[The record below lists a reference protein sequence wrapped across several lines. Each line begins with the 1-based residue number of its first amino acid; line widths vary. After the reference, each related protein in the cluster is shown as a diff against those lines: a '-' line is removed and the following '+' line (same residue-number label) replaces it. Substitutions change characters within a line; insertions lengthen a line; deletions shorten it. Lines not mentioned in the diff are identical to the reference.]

1 MSQSKNHKNSS
12 EYVADIFS
20 PENKVRAML
29 SFESALAK
37 AEANFGVIPEDA
49 AAVISESC
57 QEAVFDAADL
67 EARGSRAG
75 TMVIPLVKDLISH
88 VQDKS
93 PEAARF
99 VHFGS
104 TSQDVLDIALVLNLK
119 KAISCIDADLER
131 MENTFAK
138 LAREH
143 VRTLLLGRTLL
154 QPGPP
159 ISFGL
164 KAAGWSAAVRRGR
177 ERIKQSGE
185 NALILQF
192 GGAVGTLSSLHSNG
206 LRVGKALSVEL
217 GLPLPD
223 APWHTHRDRLVE
235 FASALAIL
243 VGTLGKIA
251 RDISLHMQSEVAE
264 LSEPIEE
271 GRGGSSAMPHKRN
284 PVGCMH
290 VLSAANR
297 VPGLVSSL
305 LSGMVQEHE
314 RSIGNWS
321 AEWSTYPEL
330 IKEVAKASSAMLEVS
345 EGLEVNAQQMR
356 QNLDDTL
363 EVVFSEALAA
373 ALIPKLGRK
382 EAQRLVAKLLD
393 EVITSNKP
401 LSLIASANP
410 VVAEAITSED
420 LESVF
425 NPTNALGSTTD
436 WIERLLAGESKD

>member
-1 MSQSKNHKNSS
+1 MSQSNKYKYSS
-12 EYVADIFS
+12 EHVTEIFS
-20 PENKVRAML
+20 PQNKVRAML
-29 SFESALAK
+29 NFEAALAK
-37 AEANFGVIPEDA
+37 AEATAGVIPEDA
-49 AAVISESC
+49 AAIISKSC
-57 QEAVFDAADL
+57 EEAVFDAADL

-88 VQDKS
+88 VHDKS

-104 TSQDVLDIALVLNLK
+104 TSQDVLDTALVLNLK
-119 KAISCIDADLER
+119 EAIFYINADLER
-131 MENTFAK
+131 MEKAFAK

-143 VRTLLLGRTLL
+143 AGTLLLGRTLL
-154 QPGPP
+154 QPGSP

-164 KAAGWSAAVRRGR
+164 KAAGWASAVRRGR
-177 ERIKQSGE
+177 ERINQSGE
-185 NALILQF
+185 NALVLQF
-192 GGAVGTLSSLHSNG
+192 GGAVGTLSTLHSNG
-206 LRVGKALSVEL
+206 LKVGKALSAEL

-223 APWHTHRDRLVE
+223 APWHTHRDRLVG

-251 RDISLHMQSEVAE
+251 RDISLHMQREIGE

-297 VPGLVSSL
+297 VPGLLSSL

-321 AEWSTYPEL
+321 AEWSTYPDL
-330 IKEVAKASSAMLEVS
+330 IKEVAKASSAILEVS
-345 EGLEVNAQQMR
+345 EGLEVNTKQMR
-356 QNLDDTL
+356 KNLDETL
-363 EVVFSEALAA
+363 EIVFSEALAA
-373 ALIPKLGRK
+373 ALIPHLGRK
-382 EAQRLVAKLLD
+382 EAQRLVANLLD

-401 LSLIASANP
+401 LSLVASANP
-410 VVAEAITSED
+410 FVSQAINSKD
-420 LESVF
+420 LKNVF
-425 NPTNALGSTTD
+425 DPNNALGSTND
-436 WIERLLAGESKD
+436 WIERLLAGEAKD